1 MDAVYAVQV
10 SIQQRTK
17 LKENTMAD
25 IAINLEASDIFGL
38 DGSFIPQSTT
48 ATVSQAHAEMIKADG
63 DYQKFSSVFDV
74 LTSVTGN
81 YTFSADTGLGTALS
95 AFCGSV
101 SNSYMIT
108 SVRVDTVNTEFPTI
122 VVTGHQ
128 HTNNTHTSGNAY
140 AIPADMIAI
149 LTGAYGAYDFGG
161 LSGATIACIRSSY
174 EIRLEHIDQAD
185 STGNHWVG
193 TNVKGLE
200 ELSQEFSGNIASPPV
215 ISGWTVETSD
225 LNDSSEEHDTS
236 SVSAIRIV
244 ART

>member
-1 MDAVYAVQV
+1 
-10 SIQQRTK
+10 
-17 LKENTMAD
+17 MAD
-25 IAINLEASDIFGL
+25 IAINLEASDIFSLG
-38 DGSFIPQSTT
+38 GSFVAQSTT
-48 ATVSQAHAEMIKADG
+48 ATVSQAHAEMIKANG

-81 YTFSADTGLGTALS
+81 YKFSADEGLGTAL
-95 AFCGSV
+95 AALCGSV

-108 SVRVDTVNTEFPTI
+108 SVRVDTVNVEFPSI

-128 HTNNTHTSGNAY
+128 HTNNAHAAGNAY
-140 AIPADMIAI
+140 AVPADMIAI
-149 LTGAYGAYDFGG
+149 LTGAYGAYDFGD
-161 LSGATIACIRSSY
+161 LESATITTIRSSY

-200 ELSQEFSGNIASPPV
+200 ELTQEFSGNIASPPA
-215 ISGWTVETSD
+215 IAGWTVETSD
-225 LNDSSEEHDTS
+225 LNDSNEEHDTS